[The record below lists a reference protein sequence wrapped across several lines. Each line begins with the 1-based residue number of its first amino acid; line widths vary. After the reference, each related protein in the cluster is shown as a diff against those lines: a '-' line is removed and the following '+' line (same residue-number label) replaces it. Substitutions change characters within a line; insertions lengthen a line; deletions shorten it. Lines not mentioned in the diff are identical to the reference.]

1 MLKKFMKKSI
11 IIKTL
16 AIVLVAAVMG
26 VVCNKNFV
34 KSKADSK
41 QSFSDDTVVTED
53 NILGILD
60 SLNIEHGEIEY
71 VDGINMEEYTVA
83 DLKKALGGV
92 DFANKK
98 ISSSCTK
105 DTVTFKG
112 TFKLNTYL
120 GVGDLGLVK
129 VSSQKIDSK
138 IHWDIDDVK

>member
-53 NILGILD
+53 NILEILD
-60 SLNIEHGEIEY
+60 SLNIEHGELEY

-120 GVGDLGLVK
+120 GVGDFGLVK
-129 VSSQKIDSK
+129 ISSQKIDSK
-138 IHWDIDDVK
+138 INWDIDDVK